1 MNRLSG
7 YGGQK
12 TTSRPVP
19 PAAALELGVA
29 FTLFRRAT
37 LEEEDFS
44 EDPFR
49 PLSDRYAEAS
59 RTEEG
64 FRRGAA
70 ILDIHYDHPD
80 LPNASME
87 RIYAFVRLLREQMD
101 DSAPE
106 WRRFQDSFDRF
117 TPILHAIAW
126 CPLLRGEAFDSALF
140 IHMASFAPLTI
151 GENPT
156 WGRIH

>member
-1 MNRLSG
+1 MG
-7 YGGQK
+7 KK
-12 TTSRPVP
+12 TTSKPIS

-37 LEEEDFS
+37 LEEDGFFEDS
-44 EDPFR
+44 FR

-87 RIYAFVRLLREQMD
+87 RIYAFVRLLREQID
-101 DSAPE
+101 DSDPE
-106 WRRFQDSFDRF
+106 WQRFQENFDRF

-140 IHMASFAPLTI
+140 MHMTSSAPLTI
-151 GENPT
+151 EENPA